1 MINCVYWIKFF
12 ISNFQIPLLWQHLC
26 RSGISKMVFDLC
38 FVWRNWLG
46 KYSSNIWNLAPLC
59 LLRCILREHNCCTF
73 DIVDSS
79 ENQLLASFS
88 GYWFDCSWAW
98 GLTSCDSIPLFIS
111 SLPFCNYLSVFF
123 FSSFYTFWLLCVFP
137 AYFSVFNIFF
147 LTYPKK

>member
-123 FSSFYTFWLLCVFP
+123 FFVLY
-137 AYFSVFNIFF
+137 F
-147 LTYPKK
+147 LTTLCFSCIF